1 MTGKLQIAGEVYSD
15 EASLKAYSVDMS
27 HYSVKPR
34 IVAVPANE
42 DDLGKIIA
50 YAKQESTPITPRGA
64 GSNQSGSA
72 VGAGIIVLFSK
83 MNATIKKEGRRV
95 RVQSG
100 AIHQAL
106 DQQLAA
112 DGLRIPYDPTSRGF
126 CTIGGN
132 VATKA
137 SGLRS
142 LKYGTADSALRS
154 LRFFDAAHG
163 LIDTSKGL
171 PENLEE
177 AIVELKK
184 RLTQRQRSDGHL
196 KSARQPQIQQ
206 RLQPEKPHTVRR
218 TKRNRHPSYGG
229 FGWYVGGF
237 QRSRVGGSSH
247 PQKAAVYTSSFS
259 VPLTEAAPKKSQNW
273 WLSNPQPSNSWTLT
287 ALICSEKQT
296 KSTFPLTAKR
306 FCSWNSTL
314 T

>member
-1 MTGKLQIAGEVYSD
+1 MTS
-15 EASLKAYSVDMS
+15 
-27 HYSVKPR
+27 
-34 IVAVPANE
+34 
-42 DDLGKIIA
+42 
-50 YAKQESTPITPRGA
+50 AKSSRTQNRNRLPITPRGA

-83 MNATIKKEGRRV
+83 MNATIKRKGRRV
-95 RVQSG
+95 RLQSG
-100 AIHQAL
+100 AIHQVL

-163 LIDTSKGL
+163 LIDTSKRL
-171 PENLEE
+171 PQNFEE

-184 RLTQRQRSDGHL
+184 RFLNDKEAVEHP
-196 KSARQPQIQQ
+196 KSPRQPQIQQ

-218 TKRNRHPSYGG
+218 TKRNRHASYGG
-229 FGWYVGGF
+229 FGGYAWGF
-237 QRSRVGGSSH
+237 S
-247 PQKAAVYTSSFS
+247 
-259 VPLTEAAPKKSQNW
+259 
-273 WLSNPQPSNSWTLT
+273 
-287 ALICSEKQT
+287 
-296 KSTFPLTAKR
+296 AK
-306 FCSWNSTL
+306 
-314 T
+314 